1 MTDIRYDTDITDRN
15 TFRMKVK
22 TACMVEYD
30 SVADLDYI
38 RERLSA
44 HRTAG
49 STATGNRDPLPVP
62 VLHIGGG
69 SNLLF
74 TKDFPGTIL
83 HSNIRFIKIREGKSD
98 KTGAGEAGRAGWQ
111 PEKQTGPDG
120 SRTDSGN
127 ADNSGRDYEIRQND
141 GQSERCRAHGTD
153 GANDIMV
160 EVGAGVVFDDF
171 CAWAAEKG
179 FWGVENLSHIPGETG
194 AAAVQNIGAYG
205 VEAMDVIET
214 VNCYDMVLGK
224 PVSFRCYEC
233 GYDYRDSLFKR
244 DRKGRY
250 IVTSVVFRLS
260 RTPQPRLDYG
270 HLRSAVLSVL
280 QHEKASSPADYLPEE
295 VSEQDGKLT
304 PALIREVI
312 TGIRKEKLPEPSETG
327 SAGSFFK
334 NPVVPK
340 SDYDR
345 VMSIAGLD
353 YGKDY
358 VVPHYDMGSGFVKIP
373 AAWLIEQCGW
383 KGYRE
388 GNVGVYE
395 RQPLVIINATGK
407 AVPDEI
413 IALENRIVSSVRK
426 KFGIELSPEVE
437 HV

>member
-49 STATGNRDPLPVP
+49 STAAGNRDTLPVP

-83 HSNIRFIKIREGKSD
+83 HSNIRFINILEGKSD

-171 CAWAAEKG
+171 CAWAAG
-179 FWGVENLSHIPGETG
+179 NGLWGVENLSHIPGETG

-224 PVSFRCYEC
+224 PVSFRCDEC

-295 VSEQDGKLT
+295 VSEQDGRLT

-388 GNVGVYE
+388 GNAGVYD
-395 RQPLVIINATGK
+395 RQPLVLINVTGK
-407 AVPDEI
+407 AAPSEI
-413 IALENRIVSSVRK
+413 MALEDRIVSSVHR
-426 KFGIELSPEVE
+426 KFGITLTPEVE